1 MAGLLANWNVNDPL
15 RDQKLQAA
23 REIGWNESSGL
34 LPGEWAKQNN
44 LTGLY
49 QANKYATTRG
59 KAGTLDGWGGG
70 GVSMDAGGNVKSQT
84 SIDATTDKQTTSTT
98 SPTASVTTG
107 GGGVRLGNGTTSATF
122 SNNLDARGN
131 VVAPSVAESIVH
143 NGQNY
148 TLLDPN
154 NPGAPLNPMDY
165 QGRTYVTGYQQP
177 AAPAAAPAAGPGY
190 TERNESTEGRVYGII
205 DRNSPLMQQA
215 EARALMLANRRGLAN
230 SSIAGQAMQA
240 AVMDSA
246 LPIASQDASQ
256 AFQRNLSNQNFE
268 QSRTLQQD
276 QIDANIFMQGRD
288 LSSID
293 WRAQLSADTQT
304 QIANMQVSASDREKV
319 GALVAS
325 AQQQFAET
333 QRSIL
338 NNEAIPADVRDQY
351 LKQAEDNLRR
361 SLNMVESMYSV
372 KFDWSSILPADTASP
387 QAATQQ
393 SQPAAGEQAQ
403 AGDASWVDDYYNP
416 GGNAG
421 DGDGGAG
428 DGDGGAG
435 GSGGDGGGSGP
446 GDGGTGS
453 TV

>member
-1 MAGLLANWNVNDPL
+1 MAGLATWNVNDPL

-23 REIGWNESSGL
+23 REIGWSESSGM

-49 QANKYATTRG
+49 QANKYATTGG
-59 KAGTLDGWGGG
+59 KAGTLDGWTGG
-70 GVSMDAGGNVKSQT
+70 GVSKDAGGNVTSQT
-84 SIDATTDKQTTSTT
+84 SIDATTGKQTTSTT
-98 SPTASVTTG
+98 NPTAAVTTG
-107 GGGVRLGNGTTSATF
+107 GGGVTLGNGTTSATF
-122 SNNLDARGN
+122 SNNLDAGGN
-131 VVAPSVAESIVH
+131 VTAPSVAESIVH

-148 TLLDPN
+148 TLLDPSN
-154 NPGAPLNPMDY
+154 RGTPLNPMEY
-165 QGRTYVTGYQQP
+165 QGRTYVTGYQSP
-177 AAPAAAPAAGPGY
+177 AQQRPAPAAGPSY

-240 AVMDSA
+240 AVMDAA

-256 AFQRNLSNQNFE
+256 AFQRNLSNQNFQ

-276 QIDANIFMQGRD
+276 QIDANIFMQGRE

-293 WRAQLSADTQT
+293 WRAQLSADTQA
-304 QIANMQVSASDREKV
+304 QIANMQVSASDREKI

-325 AQQQFAET
+325 AQQQYAET
-333 QRSIL
+333 RRSIM

-351 LKQAEDNLRR
+351 MRQAEDNLRR

-372 KFDWSSILPADTASP
+372 KFDWSSILPADTA
-387 QAATQQ
+387 ATQQ
-393 SQPAAGEQAQ
+393 PASQQAQPSGGEQQ
-403 AGDASWVDDYYNP
+403 PSGDASWVDDYYNP

-421 DGDGGAG
+421 DG
-428 DGDGGAG
+428 
-435 GSGGDGGGSGP
+435 
-446 GDGGTGS
+446 GTGS